1 MRRMGVSVIF
11 FAGLFWACTTGTGP
25 KQQELDYLLKE
36 GIWRGVLKPQG
47 IEMPFLFNVKRGPAG
62 YSLEV
67 ANADERIV
75 WDEVIIKEDSLHVQL
90 AIFDAT
96 ISAKIIGDKL
106 SGSWV
111 KNYAEDYVVPFEA
124 AFGNNHRFEIKSQNH
139 STSFDGK
146 WEVDFIGE
154 DGVEKAIG
162 LFSQVEQKVTG
173 TFLTTTGDYRYLE
186 GVVEG
191 NSMKM
196 SCFDGCYAYLFEGE
210 ILENGEISGDL
221 WSGKTR
227 HNRWTA
233 KRNDDFELPDPYAMT
248 FMQDGFENF
257 EFSFPNTSGKMVN
270 LSDEKYKGKIVIVQL
285 LGTWC
290 PNCMDETL
298 FYVDWL
304 KKNTGR
310 AVEVIGLAFEA
321 KPGVAYAT
329 TRIDKM
335 KKRLGIEYEVLI
347 AGTIAPESKA
357 EALPMLNKI
366 MAFPTSIILDKQH
379 KVRKIHTGFSGPG
392 TGDYYEN
399 FIEEFNMLIDK
410 MIEE

>member
-1 MRRMGVSVIF
+1 
-11 FAGLFWACTTGTGP
+11 
-25 KQQELDYLLKE
+25 
-36 GIWRGVLKPQG
+36 
-47 IEMPFLFNVKRGPAG
+47 
-62 YSLEV
+62 
-67 ANADERIV
+67 
-75 WDEVIIKEDSLHVQL
+75 
-90 AIFDAT
+90 
-96 ISAKIIGDKL
+96 
-106 SGSWV
+106 
-111 KNYAEDYVVPFEA
+111 
-124 AFGNNHRFEIKSQNH
+124 
-139 STSFDGK
+139 
-146 WEVDFIGE
+146 
-154 DGVEKAIG
+154 
-162 LFSQVEQKVTG
+162 
-173 TFLTTTGDYRYLE
+173 
-186 GVVEG
+186 
-191 NSMKM
+191 MKM

-210 ILENGEISGDL
+210 MQDNGEIAGDL

-227 HNRWTA
+227 HDRWTA

-248 FMQDGFENF
+248 FMKDGFENF

-304 KKNTGR
+304 TKNTGR

-329 TRIDKM
+329 SRIDKM